1 MTTTVGNAVGQ
12 MLSQAS
18 VGTAVEVV
26 VTILVILALLE
37 RELLRVGGPRW
48 RHSAQALN
56 AAVVPLLIMFVVTM
70 AARLA
75 TFL

>member
-1 MTTTVGNAVGQ
+1 MTTTAGSAVGE
-12 MLSQAS
+12 MLSRAS
-18 VGTAVEVV
+18 VHTAIEVAL
-26 VTILVILALLE
+26 TILVLVALVE
-37 RELLRVGGPRW
+37 RELLSAGGRRW

-56 AAVVPLLIMFVVTM
+56 AVVVPLLIMFVVTM